1 MIHTPIYLYLQQL
14 EVELTNQLNLKS
26 VQQPAPPATEDHWEA
41 WPWSLKIGQQNGIS
55 IQCTSTGQTW

>member
-26 VQQPAPPATEDHWEA
+26 VQQPAPPATEDHW
-41 WPWSLKIGQQNGIS
+41 
-55 IQCTSTGQTW
+55 